1 MTGAA
6 DDDRLARVDASVVS
20 AALSHLQPLH
30 REVLRKAQYMGWTTD
45 QIAADLN
52 IAEAAVKS
60 QLHDAL
66 LSVRLFLTD
75 PTQRPRPHSG

>member
-6 DDDRLARVDASVVS
+6 DDDRPERVDASVVS

-30 REVLRKAQYMGWTTD
+30 REVLRKAHYMGWTTD

-52 IAEAAVKS
+52 LAEAVVKS

-66 LSVRLFLTD
+66 FSVRLFLTD
-75 PTQRPRPHSG
+75 PTQRSRPRSG